1 MPPQLLGIV
10 VFTSLVEC
18 WTPLWGN
25 SPQIEVI
32 KPHSALINFHV
43 LVLDRW
49 KWDSRMERVARSQEA
64 V

>member
-32 KPHSALINFHV
+32 KAHGALFRFY
-43 LVLDRW
+43 LGGFRP
-49 KWDSRMERVARSQEA
+49 MEVGY
-64 V
+64 